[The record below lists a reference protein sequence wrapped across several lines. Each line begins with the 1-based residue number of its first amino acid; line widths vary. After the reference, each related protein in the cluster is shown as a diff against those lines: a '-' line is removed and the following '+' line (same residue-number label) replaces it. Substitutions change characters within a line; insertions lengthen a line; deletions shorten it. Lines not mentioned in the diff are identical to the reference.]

1 MREGLGQAGGGV
13 CGDGGAV
20 VGEGAE
26 EVGFGLELDEAG
38 VEGGLFAD
46 LESEEVGGTLVE
58 ACTFGFFE
66 LFCEFDIAVGL
77 FDLVARGLEGGMGVL
92 DGGGDLVAGELAIP
106 HELGELAFG
115 DGEATFGFAALD
127 GDFEIDA
134 GFEFGAVDVFL
145 GLIANGLIGFEAEV
159 EIREEVVSGE
169 ALVDGVLFDVEF
181 DAADFGAEH
190 EGFGD
195 VVGQFL
201 GARSVDGRKGGG
213 DLVVGGAD
221 GLV

>member
-1 MREGLGQAGGGV
+1 M
-13 CGDGGAV
+13 
-20 VGEGAE
+20 
-26 EVGFGLELDEAG
+26 DEAG

-46 LESEEVGGTLVE
+46 LEGEEVGGALVE
-58 ACTFGFFE
+58 ACAFGFFE
-66 LFCEFDIAVGL
+66 LLGEFDIAVGL
-77 FDLVARGLEGGMGVL
+77 FDLVARCLEGGMGVL

-145 GLIANGLIGFEAEV
+145 GLIANGLIGFETEV
-159 EIREEVVSGE
+159 EVRKEVVSGE
-169 ALVDGVLFDVEF
+169 ALIDGVLFDVEF

-190 EGFGD
+190 ECFSD
-195 VVGQFL
+195 VVGQLF
-201 GARSVDGRKGGG
+201 GAGSLDGRKGGG
-213 DLVVGGAD
+213 DLVASGAD